1 MLFANGK
8 GGADPPKAAEIPI
21 EVIVTDPQRSKSS
34 LEGRGFAELVAEAKR
49 TGSVEPVVVRPA
61 GNVFELMLGE
71 RRLAAARL
79 AGLKRVPAL
88 VRDVSSREAE
98 MLSLL
103 EELQRDDVNVVDEA
117 RGYRR
122 LCEEFELTQADVGR
136 AVGKSQSTIANKLRL
151 LKLADGVLERVVNE
165 GVSERHARTLLDLS
179 DAALQHRVLDQI
191 RDHGLSVRET
201 EHRVRALAAEP
212 TGVVQ
217 SPPPP
222 VAEEGTPQPPWA
234 PGAPGSP
241 PAEVPAGTGRGQPR
255 LFGAAGGPAPR
266 AASSAGLGQFSD
278 RRAIRVFRDVRLFL
292 NTFRRAV
299 EMLREAGV
307 AAEMTE
313 TDTGGTLEIKVSI
326 PLSGAGGRAPVSAKG
341 LLGTKDAPGG
351 RG

>member
-61 GNVFELMLGE
+61 GNVFELVLGE

-88 VRDVSSREAE
+88 VREVSSREAE
-98 MLSLL
+98 MLALL
-103 EELQRDDVNVVDEA
+103 EQLQRDDVNVVDEA

-151 LKLADGVLERVVNE
+151 LKLADTVLERVVNE
-165 GVSERHARTLLDLS
+165 GVSERHARALLDLS
-179 DAALQHRVLDQI
+179 DAAMQHRVLDQI

-201 EHRVRALAAEP
+201 EHRVRALAEPPAAVPSQPRPAAE
-212 TGVVQ
+212 
-217 SPPPP
+217 
-222 VAEEGTPQPPWA
+222 AGTPEPPGA

-241 PAEVPAGTGRGQPR
+241 PAEVPAGTSSEQPR
-255 LFGAAGGPAPR
+255 LFGAAGGSAPR

-313 TDTGGTLEIKVSI
+313 TDTGDTLEIKVSI